1 MASVAKHAQ
10 IFEENDMNEEDE
22 ILIRL
27 QIVEAVCNAA
37 CGNESLAPYNIP
49 DLCESLLQWVK
60 KK

>member
-1 MASVAKHAQ
+1 MMG
-10 IFEENDMNEEDE
+10 NDMSTEDENE